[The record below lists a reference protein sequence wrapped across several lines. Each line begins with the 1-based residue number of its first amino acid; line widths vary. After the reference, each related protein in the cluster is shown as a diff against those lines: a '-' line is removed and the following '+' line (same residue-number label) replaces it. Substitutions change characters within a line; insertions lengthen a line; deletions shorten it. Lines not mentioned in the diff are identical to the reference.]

1 MFSRRRFR
9 RLLLGVARA
18 SQPSCRRLLRSS
30 DASCRCGSSC
40 SALHHCAPAA
50 TTASADFCPAFTGQ
64 ISRGK
69 TRDLRSIYPSHL
81 RPSVRVNFGLRVSPP
96 PPSPTDVRLLC
107 ASCSSGRSF
116 ASELLPHPASRRRSC
131 SSARGSCHQ
140 GPQRTFTSKS
150 LPARLSPRGSL
161 RDRSRFAPCPAHG
174 EGSARLGRVEEGDR
188 VPLFN

>member
-81 RPSVRVNFGLRVSPP
+81 RPSVRVNIGLRVSPP
-96 PPSPTDVRLLC
+96 PRPPTSASYALRVPRAGALPPSFFPTPPRDDAVALRLGVPVTKAPRGLSPPSHFPLGFRLAVLC
-107 ASCSSGRSF
+107 AIAR
-116 ASELLPHPASRRRSC
+116 ASRHARRTEEAS
-131 SSARGSCHQ
+131 RGS
-140 GPQRTFTSKS
+140 
-150 LPARLSPRGSL
+150 A
-161 RDRSRFAPCPAHG
+161 A
-174 EGSARLGRVEEGDR
+174 
-188 VPLFN
+188 